1 MELEIADFFRIEQ
14 IINKAVMISK
24 SDPMLSRDVSQSR
37 MMQLIYTYGLIGHE
51 LHLERLKVDRNK
63 TVGEKILDLTE
74 ISEVK

>member
-24 SDPMLSRDVSQSR
+24 SDPMLSCDVSQSR

-51 LHLERLKVDRNK
+51 LHLESLKVDRNK
-63 TVGEKILDLTE
+63 TVGENFGFDRNF
-74 ISEVK
+74 